1 MRIRAIRDSLSF
13 CPFEHSGFDIVW
25 DFVLRISNFFLSMSS
40 ASPRGR
46 STVVATPLQIALF
59 FAKQSQCQNRQNEH
73 KYSKNKGLCQRTTD
87 NEQRTLLKTK
97 PIQTQRPKGVLSTVE
112 GFKPETR
119 ALLDPERPVVSKVE
133 PSRRANQ
140 TQFQTRKHFT
150 QLAGRESAAAVR
162 PKCIIPIHT
171 FFPEKYF
178 ELLGSNVKLI
188 KDRETVEI

>member
-1 MRIRAIRDSLSF
+1 
-13 CPFEHSGFDIVW
+13 
-25 DFVLRISNFFLSMSS
+25 VLRISNSFFSMSS

-46 STVVATPLQIALF
+46 STVVANPLQITLF
-59 FAKQSQCQNRQNEH
+59 SAKQSQCQNRQNEH

-97 PIQTQRPKGVLSTVE
+97 PIQTQ
-112 GFKPETR
+112 FKPETR

-140 TQFQTRKHFT
+140 TQFQTRKHLT

-162 PKCIIPIHT
+162 PRCIIPIHT
-171 FFPEKYF
+171 FFPGKYF
-178 ELLGSNVKLI
+178 ELLGGNIKLI
-188 KDRETVEI
+188 KDGETVGI